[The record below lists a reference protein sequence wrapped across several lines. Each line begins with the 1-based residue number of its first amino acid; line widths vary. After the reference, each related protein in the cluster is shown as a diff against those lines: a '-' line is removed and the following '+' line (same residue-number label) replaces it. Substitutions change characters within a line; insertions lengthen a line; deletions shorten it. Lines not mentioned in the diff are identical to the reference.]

1 MDNPVIDEFLKYINS
16 GSMAGVLFCVWY
28 WMKYIWPIQRKQRD
42 DDILARQDDNKLKR
56 TEMRVLVCFLEHLKK
71 EGYAIDVPDLTKE
84 I

>member
-1 MDNPVIDEFLKYINS
+1 MDNPILDEALKYINS
-16 GSMAGVLFCVWY
+16 GSITGVLFALWY

-56 TEMRVLVCFLEHLKK
+56 TELRVLACFLDHLKK
-71 EGYAIDVPDLTKE
+71 EGYEIDVPDLTKE